1 MGNLW
6 DTKRDRKA
14 HSDCRVTLTFTST
27 MFRGHFMKI
36 SGQSAKTISPLSVA
50 GLLIVGIWAL
60 VSFVTMF
67 LETEFG
73 LGQFFSVYFPMENVL
88 FIPLPDFVSQ
98 FLYFWGENNFGL
110 VSLVVLPS
118 SVAVCILGFVTL
130 QARFRIAAA
139 AFGGLQLISVVVSNY
154 GLFGFF
160 DYGYF
165 DSRYFRVLLKIALL
179 PSIGVLL
186 LVLGEIIARQ
196 RPTSFGAP
204 LGDMTST
211 TVTGAQ
217 NTTAPLVQ
225 ETSTVV
231 YCGQCGKQNPA
242 TASFCN
248 RCGAALVV

>member
-1 MGNLW
+1 
-6 DTKRDRKA
+6 
-14 HSDCRVTLTFTST
+14 
-27 MFRGHFMKI
+27 MKI
-36 SGQSAKTISPLSVA
+36 LDQPAKTISTLSVA

-67 LETEFG
+67 LETEFR
-73 LGQFFSVYFPMENVL
+73 LSFFYGYCPMTEVL
-88 FIPLPDFVSQ
+88 FIPLPDFVSR

-154 GLFGFF
+154 GLFNFF
-160 DYGYF
+160 SNGYF
-165 DSRYFRVLLKIALL
+165 DGQYFRFLLKTAIL
-179 PSIGVLL
+179 PSIGALL

-196 RPTSFGAP
+196 KRTSLGAP
-204 LGDMTST
+204 LTDMTST
-211 TVTGAQ
+211 TMTGVQ

-242 TASFCN
+242 TARFCN
-248 RCGAALVV
+248 GCGAALVV